1 MRDLLI
7 TLIVFGGI
15 PFIFYRPYIGI
26 LLWSWIGYMNPHRL
40 SFGFAYDFPFAQ
52 VIAIATILAFLISRD
67 KKSIDISLV
76 LVLWALYFLWTCVTT
91 YFALYHEQAM
101 PSWDIFMK
109 ICLVSLLTVFL
120 INTKDRLNAL
130 IWVIVISIGFY
141 GVKGG
146 IFTIF
151 TGGTQIVWGPF
162 DSFIEDNNALALAL
176 IMILPLMRYLH
187 INTKNKSLK
196 LFLLISMLL
205 TAVSIFGSQS
215 RGAFVGLSA
224 MMVFLIL
231 KSRHRALFL
240 ILVIISAPI
249 IYTSMPDSWHER
261 MDTITNYKEDG
272 SAIGR
277 INAWW
282 FAYNMAKHRPLVGG
296 GYNSFTQE
304 QYKRFAP
311 NPDDVH
317 GAHSIYFEN
326 LGEHGFVGLVLFL
339 LLGIAVYRMAS
350 RVIKKSAHYD
360 DMIWAN
366 DLAAMVQVSLVGYA
380 VTGIF
385 LELAQFDLL
394 YQLIA
399 IVLVLGYLVKRRAL
413 KTNDLKEDDID
424 KAGGVVPI
432 INKNYG

>member
-1 MRDLLI
+1 MRDLVI

-26 LLWSWIGYMNPHRL
+26 LLWSWIGYMNPHRM
-40 SFGFAYDFPFAQ
+40 SYGFAYDFPFAQ
-52 VIAIATILAFLISRD
+52 VIAIVTIFAFIISRD
-67 KKSIDISLV
+67 KKSIDFSLA
-76 LVLWALYFLWTCVTT
+76 LFIWALYFLWTSVTT

-120 INTKDRLNAL
+120 INTKERVNAL
-130 IWVIVISIGFY
+130 VWVIVISIGFY

-146 IFTIF
+146 IFTILS
-151 TGGTQIVWGPF
+151 GGTQLVWGPF
-162 DSFIEDNNALALAL
+162 ESFIEDNNALALAL
-176 IMILPLMRYLH
+176 IMILPFMRYLH
-187 INTKNKSLK
+187 INTKNKYLK
-196 LFLLISMLL
+196 LSLLISMLL
-205 TAVSIFGSQS
+205 VTVSIFGSQS
-215 RGAFVGLSA
+215 RGAFVGLCA

-231 KSRHRALFL
+231 KSGHRALFL
-240 ILVIISAPI
+240 ILVVISAPI
-249 IYTSMPDSWHER
+249 MYTSMPDSWHER
-261 MDTITNYKEDG
+261 MGTISDYKNDG
-272 SAIGR
+272 SALGR

-296 GYNSFTQE
+296 GYNSFTNE

-339 LLGIAVYRMAS
+339 LLGITVYRMAS
-350 RVIKKSAHYD
+350 RIIKKSAHYD
-360 DMIWAN
+360 DMIWAK
-366 DLAAMVQVSLVGYA
+366 DLAAMVQVSLIGYA

-399 IVLVLGYLVKRRAL
+399 IVLVLSYLINRRVL
-413 KTNDLKEDDID
+413 KINELPAENINTTGI
-424 KAGGVVPI
+424 VPVA
-432 INKNYG
+432 NKNY